1 MNVLLCN
8 RVICSEEEIYSILA
22 FSVNNKSLVHFGA
35 LLKNA
40 NAGIKEEI
48 LKHEFTLYVA
58 INKLSTDIR
67 VAYLSC
73 DEIQPYLLVW
83 IKGISELIRWLE
95 LFPLENRASFL
106 QKLPIETLAQWV
118 GTRYDLQRIATVLP
132 LNDMGQ
138 FVHRLFQSNRS
149 PWIQKAA
156 ILGDLIELTPIEQR
170 YHFLQQDSIQSLL
183 PQWAPDVEVISKIA
197 KLLPDEQANS
207 FLQQDRILD
216 LLSKGIKSDWELCN
230 TIKILACEQ
239 IGPFLNRISD
249 DRLVQYICSGLY
261 SILRVLPEKEVLPFF
276 QRNIVQENLAQHFNC
291 SSNLAYLI
299 QCLPIDYIAQFLR
312 QENIHAG
319 LLKWIAHPSDLC
331 TILVVLPLDQV
342 GPLIT
347 QRGITKP
354 KDLMWEMN
362 VLFAQLNNDHPDVMI
377 ECLINMPLMLQSIDN
392 GLKIKLLLDDRCF
405 RINHDLFFKNLIR
418 VFQQQEKTA
427 VGVLARMKQYEDERE
442 VYDQFLLAYQQQLGQ
457 ELDNE
462 SIKSF
467 LQQHSLF
474 SINKIR
480 KDENIVTSSDHSSE
494 LTTLGD

>member
-1 MNVLLCN
+1 M
-8 RVICSEEEIYSILA
+8 
-22 FSVNNKSLVHFGA
+22 
-35 LLKNA
+35 
-40 NAGIKEEI
+40 
-48 LKHEFTLYVA
+48 
-58 INKLSTDIR
+58 
-67 VAYLSC
+67 
-73 DEIQPYLLVW
+73 
-83 IKGISELIRWLE
+83 
-95 LFPLENRASFL
+95 
-106 QKLPIETLAQWV
+106 
-118 GTRYDLQRIATVLP
+118 
-132 LNDMGQ
+132 
-138 FVHRLFQSNRS
+138 
-149 PWIQKAA
+149 
-156 ILGDLIELTPIEQR
+156 
-170 YHFLQQDSIQSLL
+170 
-183 PQWAPDVEVISKIA
+183 
-197 KLLPDEQANS
+197 
-207 FLQQDRILD
+207 
-216 LLSKGIKSDWELCN
+216 
-230 TIKILACEQ
+230 
-239 IGPFLNRISD
+239 
-249 DRLVQYICSGLY
+249 
-261 SILRVLPEKEVLPFF
+261 PEKEVLPFF